1 MEVPLPG
8 TVYRPDH
15 PFTAQVLSNAGLVGP
30 GGLGTV
36 QHITFDIAGSG
47 LRIEEGQSIGVL
59 APGHTPDGRRH
70 KLRLY
75 SVASTRLGDRFDG
88 HTTSLCVRHLTYEID
103 GQPHEGVCSSYLCR
117 LAPGETV
124 AITGPV
130 GRILLLPDDPA
141 ADLLFIATGT
151 GIAPFRAHLRRLFHP
166 EERARRP
173 EEPPFTGRVSLFF
186 GTTQQANLLYCD
198 ELQAIQRAHADQID
212 LICALS
218 REEQAPEGGRLY
230 VQHRIAEQADALLDR
245 LQGPNA
251 FVFLCGL
258 RGMEEGIAATLA
270 AAAQRRD
277 LDWNALFAQ
286 LRREKR
292 WRVEVY

>member
-1 MEVPLPG
+1 MHA

-15 PFTAQVLSNAGLVGP
+15 PFTAQVLANEGLVGP

-36 QHITFDIAGSG
+36 QHITFDLAGSG
-47 LRIEEGQSIGVL
+47 LHIEEGQSIGVL
-59 APGHTPDGRRH
+59 PPGHTPDGRRH

-88 HTTSLCVRHLTYEID
+88 QTTSLCVRHLTYDID
-103 GQPHEGVCSSYLCR
+103 GQPIEGVCSSYLCR
-117 LAPGETV
+117 LKPGDT
-124 AITGPV
+124 AALTGPV
-130 GRILLLPDDPA
+130 GRILLLPPDPT

-198 ELQAIQRAHADQID
+198 ELQALHRAHADQVD
-212 LICALS
+212 MICALS
-218 REEQAPEGGRLY
+218 REERTAAGGRLY

-245 LQGPNA
+245 LQAPNA
-251 FVFLCGL
+251 FVYLCGL
-258 RGMEEGIAATLA
+258 RGMEEGIAAAFAEA
-270 AAAQRRD
+270 ARRRD
-277 LDWNALFAQ
+277 LDWNALFAH